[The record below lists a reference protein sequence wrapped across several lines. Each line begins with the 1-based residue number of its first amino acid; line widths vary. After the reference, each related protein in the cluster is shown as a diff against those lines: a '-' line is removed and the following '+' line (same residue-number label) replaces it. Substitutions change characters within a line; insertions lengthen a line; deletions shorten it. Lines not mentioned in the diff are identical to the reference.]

1 MFSTYKYYSRPRSE
15 IIPKLRRILESE
27 KEVLLAIV
35 FGSFVELDSYRD
47 IDIAVYSLKKTLDY
61 LAKLSA
67 KLELE
72 LGIPVDITPIDEL
85 PAKLRYKILTK
96 GIIILE
102 KTPGLYEALLS
113 QTLDEI
119 HYINS
124 KM

>member
-35 FGSFVELDSYRD
+35 FGSFVELDSYCD

-67 KLELE
+67 K
-72 LGIPVDITPIDEL
+72 
-85 PAKLRYKILTK
+85 
-96 GIIILE
+96 
-102 KTPGLYEALLS
+102 
-113 QTLDEI
+113 
-119 HYINS
+119 H
-124 KM
+124 